1 MILRESFLSQ
11 LYRRGQKS
19 LSNFLQVTQL
29 QSDGANLNLGSLSIL
44 TLGSKLYMMW
54 KRKEIKTL
62 QGTVNNY
69 PRHFEAQYGLQSRFL
84 GLVCVSTVCTD
95 DTDFSAASIMPVSWQ
110 QLTSH
115 NEERIRTLT
124 GQIQTE
130 SLATGGWRERIS
142 CNPLSLPSSR
152 TRLGSAWDQAFGANV
167 QLRLE
172 LMVHWFANVPGAAS
186 YVRYVYFSFLVFF
199 GTVRFTMGT
208 LPHFQMIQEGTC
220 RGGHC
225 ADSLNQSASPPILSV
240 QPERWR
246 QNRPQTSE

>member
-54 KRKEIKTL
+54 KREEMKTL

-95 DTDFSAASIMPVSWQ
+95 DTDFPAASIMPVSWQ

-130 SLATGGWRERIS
+130 SLATGGVEGKNFLQPALPPQLQNSPW
-142 CNPLSLPSSR
+142 LSLGP
-152 TRLGSAWDQAFGANV
+152 G
-167 QLRLE
+167 LR
-172 LMVHWFANVPGAAS
+172 GKRAAS
-186 YVRYVYFSFLVFF
+186 FRIDGSLVCECARRCFVR
-199 GTVRFTMGT
+199 T
-208 LPHFQMIQEGTC
+208 LCIFQFPGILWHRAFHYGDFATLSNDPG
-220 RGGHC
+220 RHVSGG
-225 ADSLNQSASPPILSV
+225 SLC
-240 QPERWR
+240 
-246 QNRPQTSE
+246 